1 MKKTIVLLLALLSLS
16 ACSTFDRVF
25 PSTRDEY
32 KRAEAL
38 PDLEIPPDLTRD
50 AINNSMAIPATAPV
64 APAAAGSTVP
74 PAVSAAPV
82 AEAPKQAQMQLINGK
97 NIVAIPEEFT
107 IAWGQIEQ
115 TLNGSGLIIN
125 SQDQTK
131 GTFNVTYTD
140 ESRSWFQS
148 LLHGNQNDYVIS
160 LTGVGD
166 KTELVVL
173 DEKGEWKPSEESDLI
188 LSNIMTQYNV
198 ARARPLN

>member
-50 AINNSMAIPATAPV
+50 AINNSMAIPATAPAAPTAAGTAA
-64 APAAAGSTVP
+64 APAA
-74 PAVSAAPV
+74 PAAV
-82 AEAPKQAQMQLINGK
+82 AAPKQAQTQVINGK

-115 TLNGSGLIIN
+115 TLNGSGLIVN
-125 SQDQTK
+125 SQDQAK

-140 ESRSWFQS
+140 ESASWFQS